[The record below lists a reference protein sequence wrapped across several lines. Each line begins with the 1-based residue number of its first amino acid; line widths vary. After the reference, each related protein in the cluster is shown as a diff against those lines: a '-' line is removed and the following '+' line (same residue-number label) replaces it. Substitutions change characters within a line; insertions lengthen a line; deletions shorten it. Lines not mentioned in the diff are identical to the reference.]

1 LCKQIWAH
9 PLPNAHPLWQLG
21 EGQPHL
27 KLKIKKRKK
36 TNLRFNVLDEGSPF
50 NNEGITQKDKRL

>member
-1 LCKQIWAH
+1 
-9 PLPNAHPLWQLG
+9 LPNAHPLWQLG

-50 NNEGITQKDKRL
+50 KMKVLHKKIKDYNTQ